1 MRARLARRA
10 DGAGTRHVP
19 APWLARCQSPESALR
34 LFRSPKY
41 EPGKHRPGAPPRL
54 LPSPPG
60 RAPRRLLRG
69 SEPWPNKTPKAGDFV
84 RRTGTGRASIRF
96 DPLGIDA
103 NRGLRYESPG

>member
-19 APWLARCQSPESALR
+19 APWLA
-34 LFRSPKY
+34 RSPKY

-84 RRTGTGRASIRF
+84 RRTGTGRSSIRF